1 MGIHDYISETEAAHQ
16 AGVSVKTLRRFS
28 DAGYLQ
34 VEIEPDGLRLYS
46 QRELDEIFGAHRRG
60 STESFQSD
68 SSNGSED
75 ASLPREEAACEV
87 VAPTHQEAPP
97 PSQTCEAAV
106 GESCAT
112 TEQINLEQKPAQRGA
127 ISDQSDGSTEAI
139 DTSIY
144 AIEVLKL
151 RNVISL
157 QEKLLDTK
165 DAEIADL
172 KGQRDWLRARIEKL
186 EEKSDR
192 DQILLLSETQTIRKL
207 ISLQE
212 QRRSPMNRILEWLGI
227 NPQPTVKALG
237 GTSEY
242 ANSDTI
248 ATSDRTLVKVA
259 SASNE

>member
-1 MGIHDYISETEAAHQ
+1 MGLHDYISETEAAHQ
-16 AGVSVKTLRRFS
+16 AGVSIKTLRRFS

-46 QRELDEIFGAHRRG
+46 KGELDEIFGAHRSGAERG
-60 STESFQSD
+60 SQESPLSDTGSNAEAARFQPEGQSCDTNARAQRETGAVDKASDVTVSD
-68 SSNGSED
+68 SYAVTEEDRPDRRAFQRDEGSDRSINTYEES
-75 ASLPREEAACEV
+75 ATSL
-87 VAPTHQEAPP
+87 
-97 PSQTCEAAV
+97 
-106 GESCAT
+106 
-112 TEQINLEQKPAQRGA
+112 
-127 ISDQSDGSTEAI
+127 
-139 DTSIY
+139 Y

-172 KGQRDWLRARIEKL
+172 KGQRDWLRARVEKL

-212 QRRSPMNRILEWLGI
+212 QKPSPIHRFLDWLGI

-237 GTSEY
+237 GKSDF
-242 ANSDTI
+242 ANSDTLPPVEV
-248 ATSDRTLVKVA
+248 S
-259 SASNE
+259 SASNG

>member
-1 MGIHDYISETEAAHQ
+1 MGLHDYISETEAAHQ
-16 AGVSVKTLRRFS
+16 AGVSIKTLRRFS

-46 QRELDEIFGAHRRG
+46 KGELNEIFGAHRSG
-60 STESFQSD
+60 SEQGSQENPQSGPGCDAESAPLQPERQSCDNDVPAQQAITASEQASACIASEPCAATELETPADSISHHGRSGE
-68 SSNGSED
+68 SSNKAHDE
-75 ASLPREEAACEV
+75 
-87 VAPTHQEAPP
+87 H
-97 PSQTCEAAV
+97 
-106 GESCAT
+106 
-112 TEQINLEQKPAQRGA
+112 
-127 ISDQSDGSTEAI
+127 
-139 DTSIY
+139 DTSVY

-172 KGQRDWLRARIEKL
+172 KGQRDWLRARVEKL

-212 QRRSPMNRILEWLGI
+212 QKRSPMNRFLDWLGI
-227 NPQPTVKALG
+227 TPQPTVKALG
-237 GTSEY
+237 GKSDF
-242 ANSDTI
+242 ANSDTLPPVEV
-248 ATSDRTLVKVA
+248 S
-259 SASNE
+259 SASNG